1 MTYLLEKNRVDY
13 GFVVGP
19 ILLIINIQIISER
32 YTLCMQLKISV
43 FIAHG
48 GKLRGQADGYNVRT
62 AGGQEDDGFHGR
74 HQHAGDQRM
83 GRSGT
88 KRSYHSIRLRRSPSN
103 ASTRIN
109 AVFETRR
116 QLFCYAG
123 TENRSL

>member
-1 MTYLLEKNRVDY
+1 MVWFSVYDLFIRKKQSRLR
-13 GFVVGP
+13 FCRW
-19 ILLIINIQIISER
+19 LIINIQIISER

-83 GRSGT
+83 G
-88 KRSYHSIRLRRSPSN
+88 
-103 ASTRIN
+103 
-109 AVFETRR
+109 
-116 QLFCYAG
+116 
-123 TENRSL
+123 